1 MTRRPR
7 GALLLLLAGIVSAFA
22 AFVAATGGIDTR
34 IAGIAVR
41 SRSWERPATVAL
53 VLALAGLYAV
63 RHTLRQWGSLAS
75 RAVVPVLVGWA
86 LFAGLCFGTYAAG
99 GADSFGYLSQ
109 AQLFA
114 RGRLTDTM
122 PRHPAFDWPDV
133 PATLTPLAYTRN
145 AVPDVLVP
153 VYPPGLSMMMAPLTL
168 IDARAAFL
176 LVPLCAALVVWLTVQ
191 LGRAVSEPVAGV
203 LGALLVA
210 VSPTFLLQTAQPM
223 SDVPVAALWLA
234 ALILAR
240 RPSTAA
246 AILAGLVS
254 SLAILVRPNLA
265 PLLMLVA
272 AVCVTVRPPHPS
284 ASRLVGSSAVGDATA
299 LASRRNYRWTRAI
312 WPLLAAVPGV
322 VALGAIQAVR
332 YGSPLGSGYGS
343 FDDLFSLSNVAPNL
357 ARYPRW
363 MTETHTPLI
372 WLWLLA
378 PLAIARL
385 DRGVRAFGWLLY
397 VFAGA
402 VVLAYLP
409 YVYFRP
415 DEWSYTRFLLPA
427 VPLMAVLVALV
438 LLTAA
443 RRIVPRAPVAAAAAV
458 TLLVA
463 GLSAYHALSLGV
475 FGMRDGERKY
485 PRAGGFVSQ
494 RLPAKAFVL
503 AAQHSGSIRYYS
515 GRPTLR
521 WDLLDAASLDR
532 AIASLRRAGY
542 EPYAVLDVEE
552 DERFRAYFGARDQ
565 QAVAG
570 LIPMATLGNTN
581 VYGFR

>member
-1 MTRRPR
+1 M
-7 GALLLLLAGIVSAFA
+7 
-22 AFVAATGGIDTR
+22 
-34 IAGIAVR
+34 
-41 SRSWERPATVAL
+41 L
-53 VLALAGLYAV
+53 VV
-63 RHTLRQWGSLAS
+63 
-75 RAVVPVLVGWA
+75 WA

-99 GADSFGYLSQ
+99 GSDSFGYLSQ

-122 PRHPAFDWPDV
+122 PRHAGFDWPDV

-145 AVPDVLVP
+145 AVPDALVP
-153 VYPPGLSMMMAPLTL
+153 VYPPGLSMLMAPLMR
-168 IDARAAFL
+168 IHADAAFL
-176 LVPLCAALVVWLTVQ
+176 LVPLCAALTVWLTVV
-191 LGRAVSEPVAGV
+191 LGRALSDPAAGV
-203 LGALLVA
+203 LGGLLVA

-223 SDVPVAALWLA
+223 SDVPVAALWLS
-234 ALILAR
+234 ALVLAR

-246 AILAGLVS
+246 AILAGFVS

-265 PLLMLVA
+265 PLLLLVA
-272 AVCVTVRPPHPS
+272 AACATVSDGRSGSPS
-284 ASRLVGSSAVGDATA
+284 RVSL
-299 LASRRNYRWTRAI
+299 RWTRAI
-312 WPLLAAVPGV
+312 WPLLAAAPGV
-322 VALGAIQAVR
+322 AALGAIQAVR

-378 PLAIARL
+378 PFAIPRL
-385 DRGVRAFGWLLY
+385 DRGVRAFAWILY

-415 DEWSYTRFLLPA
+415 EEWSYTRFLLPA
-427 VPLMAVLVALV
+427 LPLMAVLVALV
-438 LLTAA
+438 VLTAA
-443 RRIVPRAPVAAAAAV
+443 RRFVPRASVAAASAV
-458 TLLVA
+458 CVLVA
-463 GLSAYHALSLGV
+463 GLSAYHAVSLGV
-475 FGMRDGERKY
+475 FGMRDGESKY

-494 RLPAKAFVL
+494 RLPATAFVL
-503 AAQHSGSIRYYS
+503 AAQHSGSIRYYA

-521 WDLLDAASLDR
+521 WDMLDAGSLDR

-552 DERFRAYFGARDQ
+552 DERFRLYFGARDQ
-565 QAVAG
+565 QAVEG

>member
-7 GALLLLLAGIVSAFA
+7 GALLLLLAGVVAVFA

-41 SRSWERPATVAL
+41 SRSWERPATVAF

-63 RHTLRQWGSLAS
+63 RQTLRHLGPLAT
-75 RAVVPVLVGWA
+75 RAVVPVLVAWA

-109 AQLFA
+109 AQLLA

-122 PRHPAFDWPDV
+122 PRHEGFDWPDV

-153 VYPPGLSMMMAPLTL
+153 VYPPGLSLLMAPLTL
-168 IDARAAFL
+168 IHANAVFL
-176 LVPLCAALVVWLTVQ
+176 LVPLCAALTVWLTVV
-191 LGRAVSEPVAGV
+191 LGRSISEPAAGV

-223 SDVPVAALWLA
+223 SDVPVAALWLS
-234 ALILAR
+234 ALVLAR

-246 AILAGLVS
+246 AILAGVVS

-265 PLLMLVA
+265 PLLLLVA
-272 AVCVTVRPPHPS
+272 AACATLRSAPSDRPAGAIS
-284 ASRLVGSSAVGDATA
+284 
-299 LASRRNYRWTRAI
+299 LANLPWTRAI
-312 WPLLAAVPGV
+312 WPLLAAMPGV

-343 FDDLFSLSNVAPNL
+343 FDYLFGLSNVAPNL

-378 PLAIARL
+378 PFSIRFL
-385 DRGVRAFGWLLY
+385 DRGVRAFAWILY
-397 VFAGA
+397 IFAAA

-415 DEWSYTRFLLPA
+415 EEWSYTRFLLPA
-427 VPLMAVLVALV
+427 LPLMAVLVALV

-443 RRIVPRAPVAAAAAV
+443 RRIVPRAPVAAAASVCVVVAALSVYNAV
-458 TLLVA
+458 
-463 GLSAYHALSLGV
+463 SLGV

-485 PRAGGFVSQ
+485 PRAGGFVRE
-494 RLPAKAFVL
+494 RLPATAFVL

-521 WDLLDAASLDR
+521 WDMLDAGSLAR

-552 DERFRAYFGARDQ
+552 DERFRAYFDARDR
-565 QAVAG
+565 QAVGG
-570 LIPMATLGNTN
+570 LILMATLGNTN

>member
-1 MTRRPR
+1 M
-7 GALLLLLAGIVSAFA
+7 LLLLAGVVAAFA

-53 VLALAGLYAV
+53 ILALAGLYAV
-63 RHTLRQWGSLAS
+63 RRSLGQWGPLAS
-75 RAVVPVLVGWA
+75 RAVAPMLVVWA
-86 LFAGLCFGTYAAG
+86 RFAGLCFGTYAAG
-99 GADSFGYLSQ
+99 GSDSFGYLSQ

-122 PRHPAFDWPDV
+122 PRHAGFDWPDV

-145 AVPDVLVP
+145 AVPDALVP
-153 VYPPGLSMMMAPLTL
+153 VYPPGLSMLMAPLMR
-168 IDARAAFL
+168 IHADAAFL
-176 LVPLCAALVVWLTVQ
+176 LVPLCAALTVWLTVV
-191 LGRAVSEPVAGV
+191 LGRALSDPAAGV
-203 LGALLVA
+203 LGGLLVA

-223 SDVPVAALWLA
+223 SDVPVAALWLS
-234 ALILAR
+234 ALVLAR

-246 AILAGLVS
+246 AILAGFVS

-265 PLLMLVA
+265 PLLLLVA
-272 AVCVTVRPPHPS
+272 AACATVSDGRSGSPS
-284 ASRLVGSSAVGDATA
+284 RVSL
-299 LASRRNYRWTRAI
+299 RWTRAI
-312 WPLLAAVPGV
+312 WPLLAAAPGV
-322 VALGAIQAVR
+322 AALGAIQAVR

-378 PLAIARL
+378 PFAIPRL
-385 DRGVRAFGWLLY
+385 DRGVRAFAWILY

-415 DEWSYTRFLLPA
+415 EEWSYTRFLLPA
-427 VPLMAVLVALV
+427 LPLMAVLVALV
-438 LLTAA
+438 VLTAA
-443 RRIVPRAPVAAAAAV
+443 RRFVPRASVAAASAV
-458 TLLVA
+458 CVLVA
-463 GLSAYHALSLGV
+463 GLSAYHAVSLGV
-475 FGMRDGERKY
+475 FGMRDGESKY

-494 RLPAKAFVL
+494 RLPATAFVL
-503 AAQHSGSIRYYS
+503 AAQHSGSIRYYA

-521 WDLLDAASLDR
+521 WDMLDAGSLDR

-552 DERFRAYFGARDQ
+552 DERFRLYFGARDQ
-565 QAVAG
+565 QAVEG

>member
-1 MTRRPR
+1 MTRRPS
-7 GALLLLLAGIVSAFA
+7 GVLLLLFAGVVAAFA
-22 AFVAATGGIDTR
+22 AFVASTGGIDTR
-34 IAGIAVR
+34 IAGIALR

-53 VLALAGLYAV
+53 ILALAGLYAV
-63 RHTLRQWGSLAS
+63 RRSLGQWGPLAA
-75 RAVVPVLVGWA
+75 RAVAPILVVWA

-99 GADSFGYLSQ
+99 GSDSFGYLSQ

-122 PRHPAFDWPDV
+122 PRHAGFDWPDV
-133 PATLTPLAYTRN
+133 PSTLTPLAYTRN
-145 AVPDVLVP
+145 AVPDALVP

-168 IDARAAFL
+168 IHADAAFL
-176 LVPLCAALVVWLTVQ
+176 LVPLCAALTVWLTVV
-191 LGRAVSEPVAGV
+191 LGRALSDPAAGV

-223 SDVPVAALWLA
+223 SDVPVGALWLS

-246 AILAGLVS
+246 AILAGFVS

-265 PLLMLVA
+265 PLLLLVA
-272 AVCVTVRPPHPS
+272 AACATVSDGRPASPS
-284 ASRLVGSSAVGDATA
+284 RVNL
-299 LASRRNYRWTRAI
+299 RWTRAI
-312 WPLLAAVPGV
+312 WPLLAAAPGV
-322 VALGAIQAVR
+322 AVLGAIQAVR

-378 PLAIARL
+378 PFVIPRL
-385 DRGVRAFGWLLY
+385 DRGVRAFAWILY

-427 VPLMAVLVALV
+427 LPLMAVLVALV
-438 LLTAA
+438 VLTAA
-443 RRIVPRAPVAAAAAV
+443 RRVVPRASVAAASAV
-458 TLLVA
+458 CVLVA
-463 GLSAYHALSLGV
+463 GLSAYHAVSLGV
-475 FGMRDGERKY
+475 FGMRDGESKY

-494 RLPAKAFVL
+494 RLPATAFVL

-521 WDLLDAASLDR
+521 WDMLDAGSLDR

-552 DERFRAYFGARDQ
+552 DERFRLYFGARDQ
-565 QAVAG
+565 QAVEG
-570 LIPMATLGNTN
+570 LILMATLGNTN

>member
-7 GALLLLLAGIVSAFA
+7 GAALLLLAGAAAGFA

-34 IAGIAVR
+34 IGGIAIR

-53 VLALAGLYAV
+53 LLALAGLYAV
-63 RHTLRQWGSLAS
+63 RHRLRGWSFPAS
-75 RAVVPVLVGWA
+75 RVVVPVLVVWA
-86 LFAGLCFGTYAAG
+86 LLAGLCFGTYAAG
-99 GADSFGYLSQ
+99 GADSYGYLSQ

-114 RGRLTDTM
+114 RGRLIDMM
-122 PRHPAFDWPDV
+122 PRHPGFDWPDV

-145 AVPDVLVP
+145 GVADVLVP
-153 VYPPGLSMMMAPLTL
+153 VYPPGLSLMMAPLTL
-168 IDARAAFL
+168 IHPMAAFL
-176 LVPLCAALVVWLTVQ
+176 LVPVCAALAVWLTTL
-191 LGRAVSEPVAGV
+191 LGRALSEPSAGV

-223 SDVPVAALWLA
+223 SDVPVAALWLS

-240 RPSTAA
+240 RPSIAA
-246 AILAGLVS
+246 ALLAGVVS

-265 PLLMLVA
+265 PLLLLVA
-272 AVCVTVRPPHPS
+272 AACVTVRTSPS
-284 ASRLVGSSAVGDATA
+284 EGPIPASLRFN
-299 LASRRNYRWTRAI
+299 RRWTRAI

-322 VALGAIQAVR
+322 VALGLIQAVR

-378 PLAIARL
+378 PLAIPRL
-385 DRGVRAFGWLLY
+385 ERGARAFAWILY
-397 VFAGA
+397 AFAAA

-427 VPLMAVLVALV
+427 LPLMAVLVALV

-443 RRIVPRAPVAAAAAV
+443 RRIVPRAPLAAAS
-458 TLLVA
+458 TLIVLVA
-463 GLSAYHALSLGV
+463 GVSASHALSLGV
-475 FGMRDGERKY
+475 FGMRDGESKY
-485 PRAGGFVSQ
+485 PRAGSFVSQ
-494 RLPAKAFVL
+494 RLPANAFVF

-521 WDLLDAASLDR
+521 WDLLDAGSLDR

-552 DERFRAYFGARDQ
+552 DERFRAYFGAREQ
-565 QAVAG
+565 HAVGG

>member
-1 MTRRPR
+1 MTRRPS
-7 GALLLLLAGIVSAFA
+7 GAMLLLLAGAAAAFA

-41 SRSWERPATVAL
+41 SRSWERPATVAV
-53 VLALAGLYAV
+53 VLALAGLYSV
-63 RHTLRQWGSLAS
+63 RRTLRSWGPLAS
-75 RAVVPVLVGWA
+75 RSVAPVLVAWA
-86 LFAGLCFGTYAAG
+86 MFAALWFGTYAAG

-114 RGRLTDTM
+114 QGRLTDMM
-122 PRHPAFDWPDV
+122 PRHEGFDWPDV

-145 AVPDVLVP
+145 AVPDALVP
-153 VYPPGLSMMMAPLTL
+153 VYPPGLSLMMAPLTL
-168 IDARAAFL
+168 IHANAAFL
-176 LVPLCAALVVWLTVQ
+176 LVPLCAALTVWLTVV
-191 LGRAVSEPVAGV
+191 LGRAISEPAAGV
-203 LGALLVA
+203 LGALLVV
-210 VSPTFLLQTAQPM
+210 VSPTFLLQSAQPM
-223 SDVPVAALWLA
+223 SDVPVAALWLS
-234 ALILAR
+234 ALVLAR

-246 AILAGLVS
+246 AILAGVVS

-265 PLLMLVA
+265 PLLLLVA
-272 AVCVTVRPPHPS
+272 AACATLRPAPS
-284 ASRLVGSSAVGDATA
+284 DRPAGASS
-299 LASRRNYRWTRAI
+299 LAQLPWTRAI
-312 WPLLAAVPGV
+312 CPLLAAMPGV

-343 FDDLFSLSNVAPNL
+343 FDDLFALSNIAPNL

-378 PLAIARL
+378 PLSIRFL
-385 DRGVRAFGWLLY
+385 DRGVRAFGWILY
-397 VFAGA
+397 IFAAA

-415 DEWSYTRFLLPA
+415 EEWSYTRFLLPA
-427 VPLMAVLVALV
+427 LPLMAILVALV

-443 RRIVPRAPVAAAAAV
+443 RRFVPRAPVAAAAAV
-458 TLLVA
+458 CVVVA
-463 GLSAYHALSLGV
+463 ALSVYNDVSLGV

-494 RLPAKAFVL
+494 RLPATAFVL

-521 WDLLDAASLDR
+521 WDMLDAGSLDR

-565 QAVAG
+565 QAVEG